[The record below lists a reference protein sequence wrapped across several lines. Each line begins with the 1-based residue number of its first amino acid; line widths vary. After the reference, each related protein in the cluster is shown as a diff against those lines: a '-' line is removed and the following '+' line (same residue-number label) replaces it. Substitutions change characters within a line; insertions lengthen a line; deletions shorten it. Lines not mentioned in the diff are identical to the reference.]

1 MKRNYF
7 RLFVVSLFVASFGV
21 AAQAG
26 EPDRLLVNIP
36 YDFVVSGK
44 TLPAGA
50 YRVSRLSEGGL
61 QELAIRSVETGSTV
75 IALSSEIKSVSSP
88 QPKITL
94 LGSGEQ
100 HFLSQIQTADHIF
113 TIPVSK
119 SALAEAT
126 AESGRGSYVS
136 VTSESR
142 KH

>member
-7 RLFVVSLFVASFGV
+7 RVFVVSLFVASFGV

-26 EPDRLLVNIP
+26 EPDQLLVNIP

-50 YRVSRLSEGGL
+50 YHVSRFGDGDLH
-61 QELAIRSVETGSTV
+61 ELAIRSVETGSTV
-75 IALSSEIKSVSSP
+75 FTLSSEVKSVSSN
-88 QPKITL
+88 QPKVTL
-94 LGSGEQ
+94 EGSGQQ
-100 HFLSQIQTADHIF
+100 HFLSKIQTADHIF

-119 SALAEAT
+119 SALAEAA

-136 VTSESR
+136 GTSESR

>member
-50 YRVSRLSEGGL
+50 YHVSRFSEGDL
-61 QELAIRSVETGSTV
+61 HELAIRSVETGSTV
-75 IALSSEIKSVSSP
+75 IALSSEIKSVSSN
-88 QPKITL
+88 QPKVTL
-94 LGSGEQ
+94 RGSGDQ
-100 HFLSQIQTADHIF
+100 RFLSQIQTAEHIF

-119 SALAEAT
+119 SVLAEGT
-126 AESGRGSYVS
+126 ADSGRGSYVS
-136 VTSESR
+136 GTSESR

>member
-7 RLFVVSLFVASFGV
+7 RMFVVSLFVASFGV

-26 EPDRLLVNIP
+26 EPDRLVVNIP

-50 YRVSRLSEGGL
+50 YRVSRLSDNDL
-61 QELAIRSVETGSTV
+61 HQLAISSVDTGSTV
-75 IALSSEIKSVSSP
+75 FTLSSDVQSVSSN
-88 QPKITL
+88 QPKVTL
-94 LGSGEQ
+94 QGSGEQ
-100 HFLSQIQTADHIF
+100 RFLSKIRTADHIF

-119 SALAEAT
+119 SALAEAA

-136 VTSESR
+136 GTSESS